1 MFKGEK
7 VILRPMRK
15 EDIVSGRVAS
25 WKKAARARQYG

>member
-15 EDIVSGRVAS
+15 EDIVSGRVAL
-25 WKKAARARQYG
+25 WKKAVPARQSG